1 MCLQQSI
8 NTFVL
13 PEHSH
18 IIAVSHEEREPQLT
32 VITRD
37 SVTLHFDW
45 FNSVNKP
52 RTRSAMG
59 IKGF

>member
-45 FNSVNKP
+45 FNSVNKS
-52 RTRSAMG
+52 RT
-59 IKGF
+59 